1 MFIINRI
8 LWILNIL
15 AGLALLFSYLSPF
28 VNPGYIWMV
37 AFFGLAYP
45 ILIAANLLFI
55 LYWLIS
61 GKLKLIFS
69 LVCVLIGYNHL
80 PKLLKINGQEKAKED
95 ADIVLVSMNV
105 SNFGLRNGSQFVDT
119 FSQYIKNIEA
129 DILCLQEFV
138 ETKKNEKHLTKINR
152 LSKRKYYL
160 IQGKQP
166 GALIGPAIFSRFKPI
181 RSGYLSFGTGATNGV
196 VWADL
201 LLPGKDTVRIYS
213 CHFQSNRLGA
223 AEQLNPEDVQDQEVA
238 KRKTKNLVRR
248 LKNGFERRAKQVAL
262 VEEHILEC
270 PYPVIIAG
278 DFNDTQLSYTYRRMS
293 KNRIDA
299 FVESGEGLG
308 NTYVGPFPS
317 YRIDYIFFDPYFK
330 SYNYRNG
337 PHFESDHK
345 LIQVLLKRQGHN

>member
-1 MFIINRI
+1 MFIVNRI
-8 LWILNIL
+8 IWILNIL

-28 VNPGYIWMV
+28 VNPAHIWML

-45 ILIAANLLFI
+45 VLLALNLLFI
-55 LYWLIS
+55 VYWLIT

-69 LVCVLIGYNHL
+69 LVCVLVGYSHL
-80 PKLLKINGQEKAKED
+80 PKLFKLNGQEKLKEEN
-95 ADIVLVSMNV
+95 DIVLVSMNV
-105 SNFGLRNGSQFVDT
+105 SNFGQRNGSLFVDT
-119 FSQYIKNIEA
+119 FSQYIQEIEA

-138 ETKKNEKHLTKINR
+138 ETKKKEKHLARINR
-152 LSKRKYYL
+152 VSKRKYYL

-166 GALIGPAIFSRFKPI
+166 GAVIGPAIFSRFKPI
-181 RSGYLSFGTGATNGV
+181 ESGYLSFGTGATNGV
-196 VWADL
+196 VWADVV
-201 LLPGKDTVRIYS
+201 LPGKDTVRIYS

-223 AEQLNPEDVQDQEVA
+223 AEQITTEDVQNQEVA
-238 KRKTKNLVRR
+238 KRKTKNLIRR
-248 LKNGFERRAKQVAL
+248 LKNGYERRSKQVAL
-262 VEEHILEC
+262 VEEHLMEC

-317 YRIDYIFFDPYFK
+317 YRIDYILFDPHFQ

-337 PHFESDHK
+337 PRFESDHK
-345 LIQVLLKRQGHN
+345 LIQVLLKSGS